1 MINKLIEIALT
12 ILTDFGPYA
21 ILVLVT
27 GHMYYEW
34 RFKRMTN
41 KLATTK
47 QHMTEIGLASLD
59 NVIGIRREADE
70 VIAEAK
76 KISDI
81 PTWDVIS
88 QILDFMLVNTN
99 LIHEMSLQAR
109 NMQHIDK
116 KLLEF
121 IGTLAAGLEVV
132 KCEGKADAYNLRL
145 LNSDL
150 KKVQQKLEKIGF
162 TLLPEEG
169 SNVTKDESYFADLI
183 PFKSKLTVVDLR
195 D

>member
-1 MINKLIEIALT
+1 MIEIALT

-47 QHMTEIGLASLD
+47 QNMAEIALASLD

-76 KISDI
+76 KISDV

-88 QILDFMLVNTN
+88 QILDKILVNTN
-99 LIHEMSLQAR
+99 LICEMTLHER
-109 NMQHIDK
+109 NMVHIDK
-116 KLLEF
+116 KILEF
-121 IGTLAAGLEVV
+121 IETLAAGLAVV

-145 LNSDL
+145 LNGDL
-150 KKVQQKLEKIGF
+150 KNVQQKLEKIGF
-162 TLLPEEG
+162 TLLPKEG
-169 SNVTKDESYFADLI
+169 SDATKNEAYFEDLI